1 MQAFSGCGRTGWRGH
16 VREAIGIPVPASD
29 ALALASGPGLAC
41 AGGLVVAVRGCRGPG
56 RWW

>member
-16 VREAIGIPVPASD
+16 VWGAIGIPVPAWD
-29 ALALASGPGLAC
+29 AIALASGPGLAC
-41 AGGLVVAVRGCRGPG
+41 VGGLVVAVRGGWG